1 MLKRMFI
8 YLLLCTFG
16 LLNVPKVY
24 WHDCER
30 QHLHASYDHEHSH
43 DEAQISSSDDCSIC
57 DFQFFPFTIHQYA
70 VQFHLDNVTVVH
82 GTLPTQTVD
91 ISTPTKFLRGPPAL
105 LS

>member
-57 DFQFFPFTIHQYA
+57 DFQFF
-70 VQFHLDNVTVVH
+70 HLQSINTLSNFIWI
-82 GTLPTQTVD
+82 TLPLFMELF
-91 ISTPTKFLRGPPAL
+91 PHKR
-105 LS
+105 